1 MDDLQHRGILIP
13 KFAEVAQ
20 LVRAGRLYRQ
30 GYGFKPLLRYG
41 SVSSIFYLRKDGNTH
56 LKGGYKVSSRF
67 FSFRDKN

>member
-1 MDDLQHRGILIP
+1 MDDLQHIGILIP

-56 LKGGYKVSSRF
+56 LKGGLQGVKSF
-67 FSFRDKN
+67 F